1 MKMTATY
8 IKLQDAYASEANKVG
23 SWMLIG
29 YIAPGANSASQTGVS
44 TSFSYAPATIDI
56 DATEGV
62 AISTYTAATLVWG
75 ARNNTPLNDCPKQDA
90 ADEASDADNWTLK
103 IKDPGNGNSL
113 VYTATVA
120 DANCKQVTPTFT
132 NITTDK

>member
-1 MKMTATY
+1 M
-8 IKLQDAYASEANKVG
+8 QDAYASEANKVG

-29 YIAPGANSASQTGVS
+29 YIAPGAKNASQTGVS

-56 DATEGV
+56 DTDEGV
-62 AISTYTAATLVWG
+62 AINTYNKATLMWG
-75 ARNNTPLNDCPKQDA
+75 ARNNVALNDCPVQA
-90 ADEASDADNWTLK
+90 AAETASDKDNWTIK
-103 IKDPGNGNSL
+103 IKDSGNGNSL

-132 NITTDK
+132 NMTSDK